1 MSYYKRYLILILF
14 VVTGFT
20 ALLAQQPQRGKASYY
35 TKKWTGRKTAS
46 GERLHHDSMTCA
58 HKTLPFG
65 TLLRVVH
72 QGNKK
77 SVIVRVNDRGPYRK
91 GRIVDLSW
99 GAAKAIGMLQQ
110 GIATVTVE
118 VVRPEELAAM
128 AVQPDSVATDSITSS
143 E

>member
-1 MSYYKRYLILILF
+1 MNYKRYLLFFLF

-20 ALLAQQPQRGKASYY
+20 ALQAQTQRGKASYY

-58 HKTLPFG
+58 HKKYPFG
-65 TLLRVVH
+65 TLLRVVNTTN
-72 QGNKK
+72 QK

-99 GAAKAIGMLQQ
+99 GAAKAIGMLQR
-110 GIATVTVE
+110 GIVPVTVD
-118 VVRPEELAAM
+118 VVKPEELEAM
-128 AVQPDSVATDSITSS
+128 TTLPDSTSS